1 MNYRRWLRL
10 SNLKI
15 IPLGG
20 VRENAKN
27 MYVLEVEDAIFIL
40 DCGLAYPEGQQLY
53 GIDAVIPDFTYIEE
67 NKEKVA
73 GVFLSHGHDDAI
85 GALPYFLDK
94 FNVPVFGSE
103 LTIEL
108 AKRFVDDSGL
118 NIHFDNY
125 HVIDEE
131 VEIDFDGT
139 VVRFFRTTH
148 TIPDSMGIAV
158 KTDEGNIVY
167 TGNFKFD
174 QMATEYYRTD
184 LGQISEIGREGVFAL
199 LSDSMDAESVTENVP
214 ESEVQ
219 EEVLKTFQM
228 TKSRI
233 IVVAVASNLLR
244 IQQVLNAASR
254 FNRKVFLTGKTVEA
268 ILKIAID
275 LGKLELMDEDLFVSI
290 DKIDEYEDDQIVILE
305 TGSSGE
311 PINSLDHMARG
322 LHNQVNI
329 KKGDLVYIVTS
340 PSSSMEVSVS
350 KTENQV
356 YRAGGTVKAIS
367 DNLKATGHATPKDL
381 QWMINL
387 LNPKYFIPIQG
398 EYRMLAAHGDLA
410 HQTGIPYRNIFILSN
425 GDILQHKDGQ
435 LRQTGQVSAENTLV
449 DGIGIGDVGNIV
461 LRDRRI
467 LADDGIFVSVCTI
480 NRQKQEIVSG
490 PYTVTRGFVF
500 AKESQDL
507 IDQGN
512 EIVQKVV
519 KDVIQNK
526 NFEWSTLK
534 SSVRD
539 ELGSFLFK
547 ETKRRPIILPVIME
561 VNQRRR

>member
-1 MNYRRWLRL
+1 M
-10 SNLKI
+10 SNIKI

-20 VRENAKN
+20 VRENARN
-27 MYVLEVEDAIFIL
+27 MYVVELEDAIFVL
-40 DCGLAYPEGQQLY
+40 DCGLVYPEGELF
-53 GIDAVIPDFTYIEE
+53 GIDAVIPDFTYLEE
-67 NKEKVA
+67 NRDKIA
-73 GVFLSHGHDDAI
+73 GVFLTHGHDDAI

-108 AKRFVDDSGL
+108 AKWAVEDAGLGIQFDD
-118 NIHFDNY
+118 Y
-125 HVIDEE
+125 HAVDEE

-158 KTDEGNIVY
+158 RTDEGNIVY

-174 QMATEYYRTD
+174 QTASGDYKTD
-184 LGQISEIGREGVFAL
+184 YQQISEIGREGVLAL
-199 LSDSMDAESVTENVP
+199 LSDSMEAESPTENVS
-214 ESEVQ
+214 ESEIQ
-219 EEVLKTFQM
+219 AEVLKTFQD

-233 IVVAVASNLLR
+233 IVVAVASNILR

-254 FNRKVFLTGKTVEA
+254 FNRKVFVTGRRVE
-268 ILKIAID
+268 KIMEIA
-275 LGKLELMDEDLFVSI
+275 LELNKLSLIDEDLFVPI
-290 DKIDEYEDDQIVILE
+290 DKIGDYKDEEILVLE
-305 TGSSGE
+305 TGSSGD
-311 PINSLDHMARG
+311 PIQTLDEIARG
-322 LHNQVNI
+322 MHNQVNI
-329 KKGDLVYIVTS
+329 QKGDLVYIVTS
-340 PSSSMEVSVS
+340 PSSSMEVAVG

-356 YRAGGTVKAIS
+356 YRAGGTVKSIT
-367 DNLKATGHATPKDL
+367 DNLKASGHGTPIDL

-387 LNPKYFIPIQG
+387 LNPKYFVPVQG

-410 HQTGIPYRNIFILSN
+410 HQTGIPYKNIFILSN
-425 GDILQHKDGQ
+425 GDVVQYEKGQ
-435 LRQTGQVSAENTLV
+435 MRQTGQVPAENTLV

-461 LRDRRI
+461 LRDRKI

-480 NRQKQEIVSG
+480 NRQKKELVSG

-512 EIVQKVV
+512 KIVQKVV
-519 KDVIQNK
+519 QDTIQDK

-534 SSVRD
+534 SNVRD

>member
-1 MNYRRWLRL
+1 M

-20 VRENAKN
+20 VRENARN
-27 MYVLEVEDAIFIL
+27 MYVIEVDDAIFVL
-40 DCGLAYPEGQQLY
+40 DCGLAYPENQLY
-53 GIDAVIPDFTYIEE
+53 GIDAVIPDFTYL
-67 NKEKVA
+67 EKNADKIA
-73 GVFLSHGHDDAI
+73 GVFLTHGHEDAI

-103 LTIEL
+103 LTISL
-108 AKRFVDDSGL
+108 AKWYVEEAGLDIQFDD
-118 NIHFDNY
+118 Y
-125 HVIDEE
+125 HAIDEE

-148 TIPDSMGIAV
+148 TIPDSMGIAIR
-158 KTDEGNIVY
+158 TDEGNIVY

-174 QMATEYYRTD
+174 QTATGDYKTEY
-184 LGQISEIGREGVFAL
+184 GQISEIGREGVLAL
-199 LSDSMDAESVTENVP
+199 LSDSMEAESITENVP
-214 ESEVQ
+214 ESDIQAEVF
-219 EEVLKTFQM
+219 KTFQE

-233 IVVAVASNLLR
+233 IVVAVASNIMR

-254 FNRKVFLTGKTVEA
+254 FGRKIFISGRHVESIMQIALDLNKLTLPDK
-268 ILKIAID
+268 
-275 LGKLELMDEDLFVSI
+275 DLFVSI
-290 DKIDEYEDDQIVILE
+290 DKINDYEDEEVVVLE
-305 TGSSGE
+305 TGGAGE
-311 PINSLDHMARG
+311 PIQTLDEMARG

-340 PSSSMEVSVS
+340 PSSAMEINVA

-356 YRAGGTVKAIS
+356 YRAGGTVKSIT
-367 DNLKATGHATPKDL
+367 DNLKASGHATPTDL

-387 LNPKYFIPIQG
+387 LNPTYFIPVQG

-410 HQTGIPYRNIFILSN
+410 HQTGIPYRDIFILSN
-425 GDILQHKDGQ
+425 GDVLEYSDGTM
-435 LRQTGQVSAENTLV
+435 RQTGQVSAENTLI

-480 NRQKQEIVSG
+480 NRQQKKLISG

-500 AKESQDL
+500 AKESQEL
-507 IDQGN
+507 IDEGN
-512 EIVQKVV
+512 KIVAKVV
-519 KDVIQNK
+519 NDTIQDKKFSWN
-526 NFEWSTLK
+526 TLK
-534 SSVRD
+534 SNVRD
-539 ELGSFLFK
+539 ELGSYLFK

-561 VNQRRR
+561 VKQNRK

>member
-1 MNYRRWLRL
+1 M

-20 VRENAKN
+20 VRENARN
-27 MYVLEVEDAIFIL
+27 MYVIEVDDAIFVL
-40 DCGLAYPEGQQLY
+40 DCGLAYPENQLY
-53 GIDAVIPDFTYIEE
+53 GIDAVIPDFTYL
-67 NKEKVA
+67 EKNADKIA
-73 GVFLSHGHDDAI
+73 GVFLTHGHEDAI

-103 LTIEL
+103 LTISL
-108 AKRFVDDSGL
+108 AKWYVEEAGLDIQFDD
-118 NIHFDNY
+118 Y
-125 HVIDEE
+125 HAIDEE

-148 TIPDSMGIAV
+148 TIPDSMGIAIR
-158 KTDEGNIVY
+158 TDEGNIVY

-174 QMATEYYRTD
+174 QTATGDYKTEY
-184 LGQISEIGREGVFAL
+184 GQISEIGREGVLAL
-199 LSDSMDAESVTENVP
+199 LSDSMEAESITENVP
-214 ESEVQ
+214 ESDIQAEVF
-219 EEVLKTFQM
+219 KTFQE

-233 IVVAVASNLLR
+233 IVVAVASNIMR

-254 FNRKVFLTGKTVEA
+254 FGRKIFISGRHVESIMQIALDLNKLTLPDK
-268 ILKIAID
+268 
-275 LGKLELMDEDLFVSI
+275 DLFVSI
-290 DKIDEYEDDQIVILE
+290 DKINDYEDEEVIVLE
-305 TGSSGE
+305 TGGAGE
-311 PINSLDHMARG
+311 PIQTLDEMARG

-340 PSSSMEVSVS
+340 PSSAMEINVA

-356 YRAGGTVKAIS
+356 YRAGGTVKSIT
-367 DNLKATGHATPKDL
+367 DNLKASGHATPTDL

-387 LNPKYFIPIQG
+387 LNPTYFIPVQG

-410 HQTGIPYRNIFILSN
+410 HQTGIPYRDIFILSN
-425 GDILQHKDGQ
+425 GDVLEYSDGTMH
-435 LRQTGQVSAENTLV
+435 QTGQVSAENTLI

-480 NRQKQEIVSG
+480 NRQQKKLISG

-500 AKESQDL
+500 AKESQEL
-507 IDQGN
+507 IDEGN
-512 EIVQKVV
+512 KIVAKVV
-519 KDVIQNK
+519 NDTIQDKKFSWN
-526 NFEWSTLK
+526 TLK
-534 SSVRD
+534 SNVRD
-539 ELGSFLFK
+539 ELGSYLFK

-561 VNQRRR
+561 VKQNRK

>member
-1 MNYRRWLRL
+1 M

-20 VRENAKN
+20 VRENARN
-27 MYVLEVEDAIFIL
+27 MYVIENENAIFVL
-40 DCGLAYPEGQQLY
+40 DCGLAYPENQLY
-53 GIDAVIPDFTYIEE
+53 GIDAVIPDFTYL
-67 NKEKVA
+67 EKNADKIA
-73 GVFLSHGHDDAI
+73 GVFLTHGHDDAI

-94 FNVPVFGSE
+94 FDVPVFGSE
-103 LTIEL
+103 LTISL
-108 AKRFVDDSGL
+108 AKWYVEESGL
-118 NIHFDNY
+118 DIQFDDY
-125 HVIDEE
+125 HAIDEE

-158 KTDEGNIVY
+158 RTDEGNIVY

-174 QMATEYYRTD
+174 QTASGDYKTQY
-184 LGQISEIGREGVFAL
+184 GQISEIGREGVLAL
-199 LSDSMDAESVTENVP
+199 LSDSMEAESITENVP
-214 ESEVQ
+214 ESDIQ
-219 EEVLKTFQM
+219 AEVLKTFQE

-233 IVVAVASNLLR
+233 IVVAVASNILR

-254 FNRKVFLTGKTVEA
+254 YGRKVFITGRDVEA
-268 ILKIAID
+268 ILQIALD
-275 LGKLELMDEDLFVSI
+275 LNKLTLPEEDLFVPI
-290 DKIDEYEDDQIVILE
+290 EKVNDYEDDQIVVLQ
-305 TGSSGE
+305 TGGSGE
-311 PINSLDHMARG
+311 PIKSLDEMARG
-322 LHNQVNI
+322 LHSQVNI
-329 KKGDLVYIVTS
+329 KEGDLVYIVTS
-340 PSSSMEVSVS
+340 PSSAMEVNVA

-356 YRAGGTVKAIS
+356 YRAGGTVKSIS
-367 DNLKATGHATPKDL
+367 DNLKASGHATPNDL

-387 LNPKYFIPIQG
+387 LNPEYFIPIQG

-410 HQTGIPYRNIFILSN
+410 HETGISYSHIFIVSN
-425 GDILQHKDGQ
+425 GDVLEYVDGN
-435 LRQTGQVSAENTLV
+435 LRQTGQVPAENTLI

-480 NRQKQEIVSG
+480 NRHQKKIVTG

-500 AKESQDL
+500 AKESQEL
-507 IDQGN
+507 IDKGN
-512 EIVQKVV
+512 KIVEDVV
-519 KDVIQNK
+519 NKTIQDKTFSWN
-526 NFEWSTLK
+526 TLK
-534 SSVRD
+534 SNVRD

-561 VNQRRR
+561 VNQNRK

>member
-1 MNYRRWLRL
+1 M

-20 VRENAKN
+20 VRENARN
-27 MYVLEVEDAIFIL
+27 MYVVEIENAIFVL
-40 DCGLAYPEGQQLY
+40 DCGLAYPENQLY
-53 GIDAVIPDFTYIEE
+53 GIDAVIPDFTYL
-67 NKEKVA
+67 EKNADKIA
-73 GVFLSHGHDDAI
+73 GVFLTHGHEDAI

-103 LTIEL
+103 LTISL
-108 AKRFVDDSGL
+108 AKWYVEESGL
-118 NIHFDNY
+118 DIQFDDY
-125 HVIDEE
+125 HSIDEE

-158 KTDEGNIVY
+158 RTDEGNIVY

-174 QMATEYYRTD
+174 QTASGDYKTEY
-184 LGQISEIGREGVFAL
+184 GQISEIGREGVLAL
-199 LSDSMDAESVTENVP
+199 LSDSMEAESITENVP
-214 ESEVQ
+214 ESDIQ
-219 EEVLKTFQM
+219 AEVLKTFQE

-233 IVVAVASNLLR
+233 IVVAVASNILR

-254 FNRKVFLTGKTVEA
+254 YGRKVFITGRDVESILQIALDLNKLTLPE
-268 ILKIAID
+268 
-275 LGKLELMDEDLFVSI
+275 EDLFATF
-290 DKIDEYEDDQIVILE
+290 DKIDDYEDDEIVILQ
-305 TGSSGE
+305 TGASGE
-311 PINSLDHMARG
+311 PIKSLDEMARG
-322 LHNQVNI
+322 LHSQVNI
-329 KKGDLVYIVTS
+329 KEGDLVYIVTS
-340 PSSSMEVSVS
+340 PSSAMEVNVA

-356 YRAGGTVKAIS
+356 YRAGGTVKSIS
-367 DNLKATGHATPKDL
+367 DNLKASGHGTPNDL

-387 LNPKYFIPIQG
+387 LNPEYFIPIQG

-410 HQTGIPYRNIFILSN
+410 HQTGISYSNIFIVSN
-425 GDILQHKDGQ
+425 GDVLEYSDGS
-435 LRQTGQVSAENTLV
+435 LRQTGQVSAENTLI

-480 NRQKQEIVSG
+480 NRQQKKIITG

-507 IDQGN
+507 IDKGN
-512 EIVQKVV
+512 KIVEDVV
-519 KDVIQNK
+519 NKTIQDKTFSWN
-526 NFEWSTLK
+526 TLK
-534 SSVRD
+534 SNVRE

-561 VNQRRR
+561 VNQNRK

>member
-1 MNYRRWLRL
+1 MIYRRWFLL

-20 VRENAKN
+20 VRENARN
-27 MYVLEVEDAIFIL
+27 MYVIENENAIFVL
-40 DCGLAYPEGQQLY
+40 DCGLAYPENQLY
-53 GIDAVIPDFTYIEE
+53 GIDAVIPDFTYL
-67 NKEKVA
+67 EKNADKIA
-73 GVFLSHGHDDAI
+73 GVFLTHGHDDAI

-94 FNVPVFGSE
+94 FDVPVFGSE
-103 LTIEL
+103 LTISL
-108 AKRFVDDSGL
+108 AKWYVEESGL
-118 NIHFDNY
+118 DIQFNDY
-125 HVIDEE
+125 HAIDEE

-158 KTDEGNIVY
+158 RTDEGNIVY

-174 QMATEYYRTD
+174 QTASGDYKTQY
-184 LGQISEIGREGVFAL
+184 GQISEIGREGVLAL
-199 LSDSMDAESVTENVP
+199 LSDSMEAESITENVP
-214 ESEVQ
+214 ESDIQ
-219 EEVLKTFQM
+219 AEVLKTFQE

-233 IVVAVASNLLR
+233 IVVAVASNILR

-254 FNRKVFLTGKTVEA
+254 YGRKVFITGRDVEA
-268 ILKIAID
+268 ILQIALD
-275 LGKLELMDEDLFVSI
+275 LNKLTLPEEDLFVPI
-290 DKIDEYEDDQIVILE
+290 EKVNDYEDDQIVVLQ
-305 TGSSGE
+305 TGGSGE
-311 PINSLDHMARG
+311 PIKSLDEMARG
-322 LHNQVNI
+322 LHSQVNI
-329 KKGDLVYIVTS
+329 KEGDLVYIVTS
-340 PSSSMEVSVS
+340 PSSAMEVNVA

-356 YRAGGTVKAIS
+356 YRAGGTVKSIS
-367 DNLKATGHATPKDL
+367 DNLKASGHATPNDL

-387 LNPKYFIPIQG
+387 LNPEYFIPIQG

-410 HQTGIPYRNIFILSN
+410 HETGISYSHIFIVSN
-425 GDILQHKDGQ
+425 GDVLEYADGN
-435 LRQTGQVSAENTLV
+435 LRQTGQVPAENTLI

-480 NRQKQEIVSG
+480 NRHQKKIVTG

-500 AKESQDL
+500 AKESQEL
-507 IDQGN
+507 IDKGN
-512 EIVQKVV
+512 KIVEDVV
-519 KDVIQNK
+519 NKTIQDKTFSWN
-526 NFEWSTLK
+526 TLK
-534 SSVRD
+534 SNVRD

-561 VNQRRR
+561 VNQNRK

>member
-1 MNYRRWLRL
+1 M

-20 VRENAKN
+20 VRENARN
-27 MYVLEVEDAIFIL
+27 MYVIEVDDAIFVL
-40 DCGLAYPEGQQLY
+40 DCGLAYPENQLY
-53 GIDAVIPDFTYIEE
+53 GIDAVIPDFTYL
-67 NKEKVA
+67 EKNADKIA
-73 GVFLSHGHDDAI
+73 GVFLTHGHEDAI

-103 LTIEL
+103 LTISL
-108 AKRFVDDSGL
+108 AKWYVEEAGLDIQFDD
-118 NIHFDNY
+118 Y
-125 HVIDEE
+125 HAIDEE

-158 KTDEGNIVY
+158 RTDEGNIVY

-174 QMATEYYRTD
+174 QTATGDYKTEY
-184 LGQISEIGREGVFAL
+184 GQISEIGREGVLAL
-199 LSDSMDAESVTENVP
+199 LSDSMEAESITENVP
-214 ESEVQ
+214 ESDIQAEVF
-219 EEVLKTFQM
+219 KTFQE

-233 IVVAVASNLLR
+233 IVVAVASNIMR

-254 FNRKVFLTGKTVEA
+254 FGRKIFISGRHVESIMQIALDLNKLTLPDK
-268 ILKIAID
+268 
-275 LGKLELMDEDLFVSI
+275 DLFVSI
-290 DKIDEYEDDQIVILE
+290 DKINDYEDEEVVILE
-305 TGSSGE
+305 TGGAGE
-311 PINSLDHMARG
+311 PIQTLDEMARG

-340 PSSSMEVSVS
+340 PSSAMEINVA

-356 YRAGGTVKAIS
+356 YRAGGTVKSIT
-367 DNLKATGHATPKDL
+367 DNLKASGHATPTDL

-387 LNPKYFIPIQG
+387 LNPTYFIPVQG

-410 HQTGIPYRNIFILSN
+410 HQTGIPYRDIFILSN
-425 GDILQHKDGQ
+425 GDVLEYSDGTM
-435 LRQTGQVSAENTLV
+435 RQTGQVSAENTLI

-480 NRQKQEIVSG
+480 NRQQKKLISG

-500 AKESQDL
+500 AKESQEL
-507 IDQGN
+507 IDEGN
-512 EIVQKVV
+512 KIVAKVV
-519 KDVIQNK
+519 NDTIQDKKFSWN
-526 NFEWSTLK
+526 TLK
-534 SSVRD
+534 SNVRD
-539 ELGSFLFK
+539 ELGSYLFK

-561 VNQRRR
+561 VKQNRK

>member
-1 MNYRRWLRL
+1 L

-20 VRENAKN
+20 VRENARN
-27 MYVLEVEDAIFIL
+27 MYVIEVDDAIFVL
-40 DCGLAYPEGQQLY
+40 DCGLAYPENQLY
-53 GIDAVIPDFTYIEE
+53 GIDAVIPDFTYL
-67 NKEKVA
+67 EKNADKIA
-73 GVFLSHGHDDAI
+73 GVFLTHGHEDAI

-94 FNVPVFGSE
+94 FDVPVFGSE
-103 LTIEL
+103 LTISL
-108 AKRFVDDSGL
+108 AKWYVEEAGLDIQFDD
-118 NIHFDNY
+118 Y
-125 HVIDEE
+125 HAIDEE

-158 KTDEGNIVY
+158 RTDEGNIVY

-174 QMATEYYRTD
+174 QTATGDYKTEY
-184 LGQISEIGREGVFAL
+184 GQISEIGREGVLAL
-199 LSDSMDAESVTENVP
+199 LSDSMEAESITENVP
-214 ESEVQ
+214 ESDIQAEVF
-219 EEVLKTFQM
+219 KTFQE

-233 IVVAVASNLLR
+233 IVVAVASNIMR

-254 FNRKVFLTGKTVEA
+254 FGRKIFISGRHVESIMQIALDLNKLTLPDK
-268 ILKIAID
+268 
-275 LGKLELMDEDLFVSI
+275 DLFVSI
-290 DKIDEYEDDQIVILE
+290 DKINDYEDEEVVVLE
-305 TGSSGE
+305 TGGAGE
-311 PINSLDHMARG
+311 PIQTLDEMARG

-340 PSSSMEVSVS
+340 PSSAMEINVA

-356 YRAGGTVKAIS
+356 YRAGGTVKSIT
-367 DNLKATGHATPKDL
+367 DNLKASGHATPTDL

-387 LNPKYFIPIQG
+387 LNPTYFIPVQG

-410 HQTGIPYRNIFILSN
+410 HQTGIPYRDIFILSN
-425 GDILQHKDGQ
+425 GDVLEYSDGTM
-435 LRQTGQVSAENTLV
+435 RQTGQVSAENTLI

-480 NRQKQEIVSG
+480 NRQQKKLVSG

-500 AKESQDL
+500 AKESQEL
-507 IDQGN
+507 IDEGN
-512 EIVQKVV
+512 KIVAKVV
-519 KDVIQNK
+519 NDTIQDKKFSWN
-526 NFEWSTLK
+526 TLK
-534 SSVRD
+534 SNVRD
-539 ELGSFLFK
+539 ELGSYLFK

-561 VNQRRR
+561 VKQNRK

>member
-1 MNYRRWLRL
+1 M

-20 VRENAKN
+20 VRENARN
-27 MYVLEVEDAIFIL
+27 MYVIEVDDAIFVL
-40 DCGLAYPEGQQLY
+40 DCGLAYPENQLY
-53 GIDAVIPDFTYIEE
+53 GIDAVIPDFTYL
-67 NKEKVA
+67 EKNADKIA
-73 GVFLSHGHDDAI
+73 GVFLTHGHEDAI

-94 FNVPVFGSE
+94 FDVPVFGSE
-103 LTIEL
+103 LTISL
-108 AKRFVDDSGL
+108 AKWYVEEAGLDIQFDD
-118 NIHFDNY
+118 Y
-125 HVIDEE
+125 HAIDEE

-158 KTDEGNIVY
+158 RTDEGNIVY

-174 QMATEYYRTD
+174 QTATGDYKTEY
-184 LGQISEIGREGVFAL
+184 GQISEIGREGVLAL
-199 LSDSMDAESVTENVP
+199 LSDSMEAESITENVP
-214 ESEVQ
+214 ESDIQAEVF
-219 EEVLKTFQM
+219 KTFQE

-233 IVVAVASNLLR
+233 IVVAVASNIMR

-254 FNRKVFLTGKTVEA
+254 FGRKIFISGRHVESIMQIALDLNKLTLPDK
-268 ILKIAID
+268 
-275 LGKLELMDEDLFVSI
+275 DLFVSI
-290 DKIDEYEDDQIVILE
+290 DKINDYEDEKVVVLE
-305 TGSSGE
+305 TGGAGE
-311 PINSLDHMARG
+311 PIQTLDEMARG

-340 PSSSMEVSVS
+340 PSSAMEINVA

-356 YRAGGTVKAIS
+356 YRAGGTVKSIT
-367 DNLKATGHATPKDL
+367 DNLKASGHATPTDL

-387 LNPKYFIPIQG
+387 LNPTYFIPVQG

-410 HQTGIPYRNIFILSN
+410 HQTGIPYRDIFILSN
-425 GDILQHKDGQ
+425 GDVLEYSDGTM
-435 LRQTGQVSAENTLV
+435 RQTGQVSAENTLI

-480 NRQKQEIVSG
+480 NRQQKKLVSG

-500 AKESQDL
+500 AKESQEL
-507 IDQGN
+507 IDEGN
-512 EIVQKVV
+512 KIVAKVV
-519 KDVIQNK
+519 NDTIQDKKFSWN
-526 NFEWSTLK
+526 TLK
-534 SSVRD
+534 SNVRD
-539 ELGSFLFK
+539 ELGSYLFK

-561 VNQRRR
+561 VKQNRK

>member
-1 MNYRRWLRL
+1 M

-20 VRENAKN
+20 VRENARN
-27 MYVLEVEDAIFIL
+27 MYVIEVDDAIFVL
-40 DCGLAYPEGQQLY
+40 DCGLAYPENQLY
-53 GIDAVIPDFTYIEE
+53 GIDAVIPDFTYL
-67 NKEKVA
+67 EKNADKIA
-73 GVFLSHGHDDAI
+73 GVFLTHGHEDAI

-103 LTIEL
+103 LTISL
-108 AKRFVDDSGL
+108 AKWYVEEAGLDIQFDD
-118 NIHFDNY
+118 Y
-125 HVIDEE
+125 HAIDEE

-158 KTDEGNIVY
+158 RTDEGNIVY

-174 QMATEYYRTD
+174 QTATGDYKTEY
-184 LGQISEIGREGVFAL
+184 GQISEIGREGVLAL
-199 LSDSMDAESVTENVP
+199 LSDSMEAESITENVP
-214 ESEVQ
+214 ESDIQAEVF
-219 EEVLKTFQM
+219 KTFQE

-233 IVVAVASNLLR
+233 IVVAVASNIMR

-254 FNRKVFLTGKTVEA
+254 FGRKIFISGRHVESIMQIALDLNKLTLPDK
-268 ILKIAID
+268 
-275 LGKLELMDEDLFVSI
+275 DLFVSI
-290 DKIDEYEDDQIVILE
+290 DKINDYEDEEVVVLE
-305 TGSSGE
+305 TGGAGE
-311 PINSLDHMARG
+311 PIQTLDEMARG

-340 PSSSMEVSVS
+340 PSSAMEINVA

-356 YRAGGTVKAIS
+356 YRAGGTVKSIT
-367 DNLKATGHATPKDL
+367 DNLKASGHATPTDL

-387 LNPKYFIPIQG
+387 LNPTYFIPVQG

-410 HQTGIPYRNIFILSN
+410 HQTGIPYRDIFILSN
-425 GDILQHKDGQ
+425 GDVLEYSDGTM
-435 LRQTGQVSAENTLV
+435 RQTGQVSAENTLI

-480 NRQKQEIVSG
+480 NRQQKKLISG

-500 AKESQDL
+500 AKESQEL
-507 IDQGN
+507 IDEGN
-512 EIVQKVV
+512 KIVAKVV
-519 KDVIQNK
+519 NDTIQDKKFSWN
-526 NFEWSTLK
+526 TLK
-534 SSVRD
+534 SNVRD
-539 ELGSFLFK
+539 ELGSYLFK
-547 ETKRRPIILPVIME
+547 KTKRRPIILPVIME
-561 VNQRRR
+561 VKQNRK

>member
-1 MNYRRWLRL
+1 L

-20 VRENAKN
+20 VRENARN
-27 MYVLEVEDAIFIL
+27 MYVIEVDDAIFVL
-40 DCGLAYPEGQQLY
+40 DCGLAYPENQLY
-53 GIDAVIPDFTYIEE
+53 GIDAVIPDFTYL
-67 NKEKVA
+67 EKNADKIA
-73 GVFLSHGHDDAI
+73 GVFLTHGHEDAI

-103 LTIEL
+103 LTISL
-108 AKRFVDDSGL
+108 AKWYVEEAGLDIQFDD
-118 NIHFDNY
+118 Y
-125 HVIDEE
+125 HAIDEE

-158 KTDEGNIVY
+158 RTDEGNIVY

-174 QMATEYYRTD
+174 QTATGDYKTEY
-184 LGQISEIGREGVFAL
+184 GQISEIGREGVLAL
-199 LSDSMDAESVTENVP
+199 LSDSMEAESITENVP
-214 ESEVQ
+214 ESDIQAEVF
-219 EEVLKTFQM
+219 KTFQE

-233 IVVAVASNLLR
+233 IVVAVASNIMR

-254 FNRKVFLTGKTVEA
+254 FGRKIFISGRHVESIMQIALDLNKLTLPDK
-268 ILKIAID
+268 
-275 LGKLELMDEDLFVSI
+275 DLFVSI
-290 DKIDEYEDDQIVILE
+290 DKINDYEDEEVVVLE
-305 TGSSGE
+305 TGGAGE
-311 PINSLDHMARG
+311 PIQTLDEMARG

-340 PSSSMEVSVS
+340 PSSAMEINVA

-356 YRAGGTVKAIS
+356 YRAGGTVKSIT
-367 DNLKATGHATPKDL
+367 DNLKASGHATPTDL

-387 LNPKYFIPIQG
+387 LNPTYFIPVQG

-410 HQTGIPYRNIFILSN
+410 HQTGIPYRDIFILSN
-425 GDILQHKDGQ
+425 GDVLEYSDGTM
-435 LRQTGQVSAENTLV
+435 RQTGQVSAENTLI

-480 NRQKQEIVSG
+480 NRQQKKLVSG

-500 AKESQDL
+500 AKESQEL
-507 IDQGN
+507 IDEGN
-512 EIVQKVV
+512 KIVAKVV
-519 KDVIQNK
+519 NDTIQDKKFSWN
-526 NFEWSTLK
+526 TLK
-534 SSVRD
+534 SNVRD
-539 ELGSFLFK
+539 ELGSYLFK
-547 ETKRRPIILPVIME
+547 KTKRRPIILPVIME
-561 VNQRRR
+561 VKQNRK

>member
-1 MNYRRWLRL
+1 M

-20 VRENAKN
+20 VRENARN
-27 MYVLEVEDAIFIL
+27 MYVVETENAIFVL
-40 DCGLAYPEGQQLY
+40 DCGLAYPENQLY
-53 GIDAVIPDFTYIEE
+53 GIDAVIPDFTYL
-67 NKEKVA
+67 EKNADKIA
-73 GVFLSHGHDDAI
+73 GVFLTHGHDDAI

-94 FNVPVFGSE
+94 FDVPVFGSE
-103 LTIEL
+103 LTISL
-108 AKRFVDDSGL
+108 AKWYVEESGL
-118 NIHFDNY
+118 DIQFDDY
-125 HVIDEE
+125 HSIDEE

-158 KTDEGNIVY
+158 RTDEGNIVY

-174 QMATEYYRTD
+174 QTASGDYKTEY
-184 LGQISEIGREGVFAL
+184 GQISEIGREGVLAL
-199 LSDSMDAESVTENVP
+199 LSDSMEAESITENVP
-214 ESEVQ
+214 ESEIQ
-219 EEVLKTFQM
+219 AEVLKTFQE

-233 IVVAVASNLLR
+233 IVVAVASNILR

-254 FNRKVFLTGKTVEA
+254 YGRKVFITGRDVEA
-268 ILKIAID
+268 ILQIALD
-275 LGKLELMDEDLFVSI
+275 LNKLTLPEEDLFMPI
-290 DKIDEYEDDQIVILE
+290 EKIDDYDDDQVVILQ
-305 TGSSGE
+305 TGGSGE
-311 PINSLDHMARG
+311 PIKSLDEMARG
-322 LHNQVNI
+322 IHNQVNI
-329 KKGDLVYIVTS
+329 KKDDLVYIVTS
-340 PSSSMEVSVS
+340 PSSAMEVNVA
-350 KTENQV
+350 KTENQI
-356 YRAGGTVKAIS
+356 YRAGGTVKSIS
-367 DNLKATGHATPKDL
+367 DNLKASGHGTPNDL

-410 HQTGIPYRNIFILSN
+410 HETGISYSHIFIVSN
-425 GDILQHKDGQ
+425 GDVLEYADGN
-435 LRQTGQVSAENTLV
+435 LRQTGQVPAENTLI

-480 NRQKQEIVSG
+480 NRHQKKIVTG

-500 AKESQDL
+500 AKESQEL
-507 IDQGN
+507 IDKGN
-512 EIVQKVV
+512 KIVEDVV
-519 KDVIQNK
+519 NKTIQDKTFSWN
-526 NFEWSTLK
+526 TLK
-534 SSVRD
+534 SNVRE

-561 VNQRRR
+561 VNQNRK

>member
-1 MNYRRWLRL
+1 M

-20 VRENAKN
+20 VRENARN
-27 MYVLEVEDAIFIL
+27 MYVIENENAIFVL
-40 DCGLAYPEGQQLY
+40 DCGLAYPENQLY
-53 GIDAVIPDFTYIEE
+53 GIDAVIPDFTYL
-67 NKEKVA
+67 EKNADKIA
-73 GVFLSHGHDDAI
+73 GVFLTHGHDDAI

-94 FNVPVFGSE
+94 FDVPVFGSE
-103 LTIEL
+103 LTISL
-108 AKRFVDDSGL
+108 AKWYVEESGL
-118 NIHFDNY
+118 DIQFDDY
-125 HVIDEE
+125 HAIDEE

-158 KTDEGNIVY
+158 RTDEGNIVY

-174 QMATEYYRTD
+174 QTASGDYKTEY
-184 LGQISEIGREGVFAL
+184 GQISEIGREGVLAL
-199 LSDSMDAESVTENVP
+199 LSDSMEAESITENVP
-214 ESEVQ
+214 ESDIQ
-219 EEVLKTFQM
+219 AEVLKTFQE

-233 IVVAVASNLLR
+233 IVVAVASNILR

-254 FNRKVFLTGKTVEA
+254 YGRKVFITGRDVEA
-268 ILKIAID
+268 IIQIALD
-275 LGKLELMDEDLFVSI
+275 LNKLTLPEENLFVPI
-290 DKIDEYEDDQIVILE
+290 EKVNDYDDDQVVVLQ
-305 TGSSGE
+305 TGGSGE
-311 PINSLDHMARG
+311 PIKSLDEMARG
-322 LHNQVNI
+322 LHSQVNI
-329 KKGDLVYIVTS
+329 KKDDLVYIVTS
-340 PSSSMEVSVS
+340 PSSAMEVNVA

-356 YRAGGTVKAIS
+356 YRAGGTVKSIS
-367 DNLKATGHATPKDL
+367 DNLKASGHATPNDL

-410 HQTGIPYRNIFILSN
+410 HETGISYSHIFIVSN
-425 GDILQHKDGQ
+425 GDVLEYSDGN
-435 LRQTGQVSAENTLV
+435 LRQTGQVPAENTLI

-480 NRQKQEIVSG
+480 NRHQKKIVTG

-500 AKESQDL
+500 AKESQEL
-507 IDQGN
+507 IDKGN
-512 EIVQKVV
+512 KIVEDVV
-519 KDVIQNK
+519 NKTIQDKTFSWN
-526 NFEWSTLK
+526 TLK
-534 SSVRD
+534 SNVRD

-561 VNQRRR
+561 VSQNKK

>member
-1 MNYRRWLRL
+1 M

-20 VRENAKN
+20 VRENARN
-27 MYVLEVEDAIFIL
+27 MYVVEIENAIFVL
-40 DCGLAYPEGQQLY
+40 DCGLAYPENQLY
-53 GIDAVIPDFTYIEE
+53 GIDAVIPDFTYL
-67 NKEKVA
+67 EKNADKIA
-73 GVFLSHGHDDAI
+73 GVFLTHGHEDAI

-103 LTIEL
+103 LTISL
-108 AKRFVDDSGL
+108 AKWYVEESGL
-118 NIHFDNY
+118 DIQFDDY
-125 HVIDEE
+125 HSIDEE

-158 KTDEGNIVY
+158 RTDEGNIVY

-174 QMATEYYRTD
+174 QTASGDYKTEY
-184 LGQISEIGREGVFAL
+184 GQISEIGREGVLAL
-199 LSDSMDAESVTENVP
+199 LSDSMEAESITENVP
-214 ESEVQ
+214 ESDIQ
-219 EEVLKTFQM
+219 AEVLKTFQE

-233 IVVAVASNLLR
+233 IVVAVASNILR

-254 FNRKVFLTGKTVEA
+254 YGRKVFITGRDVESILQIALDLNKLTLPE
-268 ILKIAID
+268 
-275 LGKLELMDEDLFVSI
+275 EDLFATF
-290 DKIDEYEDDQIVILE
+290 DKIGDYEDDEIVILQ
-305 TGSSGE
+305 TGASGE
-311 PINSLDHMARG
+311 PIKSLDEMARG
-322 LHNQVNI
+322 LHSQVNI
-329 KKGDLVYIVTS
+329 KEGDLVYIVTS
-340 PSSSMEVSVS
+340 PSSAMEVNVA

-356 YRAGGTVKAIS
+356 YRAGGTVKSIS
-367 DNLKATGHATPKDL
+367 DNLKASGHATPNDL

-387 LNPKYFIPIQG
+387 LNPEYFIPIQG

-410 HQTGIPYRNIFILSN
+410 HQTGISYSHIFIVSN
-425 GDILQHKDGQ
+425 GDVLEYSDGS
-435 LRQTGQVSAENTLV
+435 LRQTGQVSAENTLI

-480 NRQKQEIVSG
+480 NRQQKKIITG

-507 IDQGN
+507 IDKGN
-512 EIVQKVV
+512 KIVEDVV
-519 KDVIQNK
+519 NKTIQDKTFSWN
-526 NFEWSTLK
+526 TLK
-534 SSVRD
+534 SNVRE

-561 VNQRRR
+561 VNQNRK

>member
-1 MNYRRWLRL
+1 M

-20 VRENAKN
+20 VRENARN
-27 MYVLEVEDAIFIL
+27 MYVIEVDDAIFVL
-40 DCGLAYPEGQQLY
+40 DCGLAYPENQLY
-53 GIDAVIPDFTYIEE
+53 GIDAVIPDFTYL
-67 NKEKVA
+67 EKNADKIA
-73 GVFLSHGHDDAI
+73 GVFLTHGHEDAI

-103 LTIEL
+103 LTISL
-108 AKRFVDDSGL
+108 AKWYVEEAGLDIQFDD
-118 NIHFDNY
+118 Y
-125 HVIDEE
+125 HAIDEE

-158 KTDEGNIVY
+158 RTDEGNIVY

-174 QMATEYYRTD
+174 QTATGDYKTEY
-184 LGQISEIGREGVFAL
+184 GQISEIGREGVLAL
-199 LSDSMDAESVTENVP
+199 LSDSMEAESITENVP
-214 ESEVQ
+214 ESDIQAEVF
-219 EEVLKTFQM
+219 KTFQE

-233 IVVAVASNLLR
+233 IVVAVASNIMR

-254 FNRKVFLTGKTVEA
+254 FGRKIFISGRHVESIMQIALDLNKLTLPDK
-268 ILKIAID
+268 
-275 LGKLELMDEDLFVSI
+275 DLFVSI
-290 DKIDEYEDDQIVILE
+290 DKINDYEDEEVVVLE
-305 TGSSGE
+305 TGGAGE
-311 PINSLDHMARG
+311 PIQTLDEMARG

-340 PSSSMEVSVS
+340 PSSAMEINVA

-356 YRAGGTVKAIS
+356 YRAGGTVKSIT
-367 DNLKATGHATPKDL
+367 DNLKASGHATPTDL

-387 LNPKYFIPIQG
+387 LNPTYFIPVQG

-410 HQTGIPYRNIFILSN
+410 HQTGIPYRDIFILSN
-425 GDILQHKDGQ
+425 GDVLEYSDGTM
-435 LRQTGQVSAENTLV
+435 RQTGQVSAENTLI

-480 NRQKQEIVSG
+480 NRQQKKLISG

-500 AKESQDL
+500 AKESQEL
-507 IDQGN
+507 IDEGN
-512 EIVQKVV
+512 KIVAKVV
-519 KDVIQNK
+519 NDTIQDKKFSWN
-526 NFEWSTLK
+526 TLK
-534 SSVRD
+534 SNVRD
-539 ELGSFLFK
+539 ELGSYLFK

-561 VNQRRR
+561 VKQNRK

>member
-1 MNYRRWLRL
+1 MIYRRWFRL

-20 VRENAKN
+20 VRENARN
-27 MYVLEVEDAIFIL
+27 MYVIENENAIFVL
-40 DCGLAYPEGQQLY
+40 DCGLAYPENQLY
-53 GIDAVIPDFTYIEE
+53 GIDAVIPDFTYL
-67 NKEKVA
+67 EKNADKIA
-73 GVFLSHGHDDAI
+73 GVFLTHGHDDAI

-94 FNVPVFGSE
+94 FDVPVFGSE
-103 LTIEL
+103 LTISL
-108 AKRFVDDSGL
+108 AKWYVEESGL
-118 NIHFDNY
+118 DIQFDDY
-125 HVIDEE
+125 HAIDEE

-158 KTDEGNIVY
+158 RTDEGNIVY

-174 QMATEYYRTD
+174 QTASGDYKTQY
-184 LGQISEIGREGVFAL
+184 GQISEIGREGVLAL
-199 LSDSMDAESVTENVP
+199 LSDSMEAESITENVP
-214 ESEVQ
+214 ESDIQ
-219 EEVLKTFQM
+219 AEVLKTFQE

-233 IVVAVASNLLR
+233 IVVAVASNILR

-254 FNRKVFLTGKTVEA
+254 YGRKVFITGRDVEA
-268 ILKIAID
+268 ILQIALD
-275 LGKLELMDEDLFVSI
+275 LNKLTLPEEDLFVPI
-290 DKIDEYEDDQIVILE
+290 EKVNDYEDDQIVVLQ
-305 TGSSGE
+305 TGGSGE
-311 PINSLDHMARG
+311 PIKSLDEMARG
-322 LHNQVNI
+322 LHSQVNI
-329 KKGDLVYIVTS
+329 KEGDLVYIVTS
-340 PSSSMEVSVS
+340 PSSAMEVNVA

-356 YRAGGTVKAIS
+356 YRAGGTVKSIS
-367 DNLKATGHATPKDL
+367 DNLKASGHATPNDL

-387 LNPKYFIPIQG
+387 LNPEYFIPIQG

-410 HQTGIPYRNIFILSN
+410 HETGISYSHIFIVSN
-425 GDILQHKDGQ
+425 GDVLEYADGN
-435 LRQTGQVSAENTLV
+435 LRQTGQVPAENTLI

-480 NRQKQEIVSG
+480 NRHQKKIVTG

-500 AKESQDL
+500 AKESQEL
-507 IDQGN
+507 IDKGN
-512 EIVQKVV
+512 KIVEDVV
-519 KDVIQNK
+519 NKTIQDKTFSWN
-526 NFEWSTLK
+526 TLK
-534 SSVRD
+534 SNVRD

-561 VNQRRR
+561 VNQNRK